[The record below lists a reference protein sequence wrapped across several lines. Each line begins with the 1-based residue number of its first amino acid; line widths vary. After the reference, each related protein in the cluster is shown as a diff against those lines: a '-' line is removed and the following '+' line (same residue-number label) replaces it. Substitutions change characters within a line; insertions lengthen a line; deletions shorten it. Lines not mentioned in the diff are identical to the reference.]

1 MLKNPEK
8 EDLQDKLFPI
18 PYDWEEE
25 WKDMPE
31 YHNWQEADPQITA
44 TFKFRNE
51 EDFQRF
57 KKIISEHGYDGA
69 KVFDGEQKKDKKQAW
84 FPLREKDRKYYYLSN
99 NMIIEL
105 NDLTKSIE
113 FTTIF
118 KHLYKFATF
127 ILLDFDNNGLKVQ
140 GIDPS
145 KSCVF
150 ELNY

>member
-51 EDFQRF
+51 
-57 KKIISEHGYDGA
+57 I
-69 KVFDGEQKKDKKQAW
+69 KQS
-84 FPLREKDRKYYYLSN
+84 RIRK
-99 NMIIEL
+99 
-105 NDLTKSIE
+105 
-113 FTTIF
+113 FF
-118 KHLYKFATF
+118 TF
-127 ILLDFDNNGLKVQ
+127 I
-140 GIDPS
+140 
-145 KSCVF
+145 
-150 ELNY
+150 